1 MLSQIERL
9 RQTLKR
15 LQPFTTV
22 NAAAQETQAGMLP
35 LQRRRRATRSE
46 PQRHSFLAQRLACP
60 AKGLRHSKPK
70 GLRPPCLP

>member
-9 RQTLKR
+9 RHTPKR

-22 NAAAQETQAGMLP
+22 NPGAHEAQPGVLP
-35 LQRRRRATRSE
+35 SQRRRKATRSE
-46 PQRHSFLAQRLACP
+46 PVRHRFLVQRLAWP
-60 AKGLRHSKPK
+60 AKGLRHSTPK